1 MPELPDYDTIY
12 QTRFL
17 PEVVFWA
24 DDMPRDIQIDD
35 YGPSRMFAQQ
45 QGLMVERIIML
56 DDLPIG
62 TITAR
67 DYIERTHQ
75 CTLGV
80 VIADPKYWGH
90 GYGTIAVRLFLK
102 ILYATGVKLVVL
114 ETYANNKRAQKCFL
128 SLGFVKRRVYFAAGS
143 GRFVVEMINLLPKNV
158 DRFSSDKQN
167 RNLL

>member
-1 MPELPDYDTIY
+1 MPELPDYESIY
-12 QTRFL
+12 PKRFL

-35 YGPSRMFAQQ
+35 YGPSRLFAQQ

-56 DDLPIG
+56 DDVPIG
-62 TITAR
+62 TVTGR

-90 GYGTIAVRLFLK
+90 GYGTIAVRLFLET
-102 ILYATGVKLVVL
+102 LYTTGVKLVVL
-114 ETYANNKRAQKCFL
+114 ETYANDKRARKCFL

-143 GRFVVEMINLLPKNV
+143 GRFVVEMINQLPKTIDQLASANAH
-158 DRFSSDKQN
+158 
-167 RNLL
+167 RN